1 MRVSARQ
8 LTTGRHRTTLTPPS
22 LTVKLLD
29 DLVGGLASAGPRWYS
44 CPVGFTIRP
53 LTPERWP
60 ALEQLFGKA
69 GASNGCW
76 CMYWR
81 LGPRYHERQ
90 RELNRQDRR
99 QLAASAPASGLL
111 AYDGDIAV
119 GWAELAPRADLP
131 WLNQTRFLRP
141 VDDLPV
147 WSVPCFYVRRTH
159 RGLGVMGALIAGA
172 VQAASAAGAPAVE
185 SYPVDTQMTG
195 HTGNLFPGVAS
206 IFAAHGFEVIAR
218 RKPDRPV
225 MRRSTGGRELR

>member
-1 MRVSARQ
+1 M
-8 LTTGRHRTTLTPPS
+8 
-22 LTVKLLD
+22 
-29 DLVGGLASAGPRWYS
+29 
-44 CPVGFTIRP
+44 GFTIRP

-172 VQAASAAGAPAVE
+172 VQAASAARPGGGVLSRRYAGDRSHRQPVPRRRIDLRRARLRGRRAPQTGPAGDA
-185 SYPVDTQMTG
+185 PVDRRPRVT
-195 HTGNLFPGVAS
+195 L
-206 IFAAHGFEVIAR
+206 AR
-218 RKPDRPV
+218 
-225 MRRSTGGRELR
+225 